1 MKIFID
7 ESGAFTAPAGGMSS
21 ISSVGTLCI
30 PSQNY
35 DGIVRV
41 FTDLTKHWPK
51 EANGEIKGKNLDE
64 AQVAQIIPLL
74 KAADCIFEIAAVDLS
89 NNTTTEMQVHKQKQ
103 AKALIENINEN
114 FHPNMIEHVH
124 KLRALLLKLP
134 DNLYVQTVLTN
145 EVVFKT
151 LNHSILY
158 YCQRKPTELGVF
170 EWIIDAKNSQRIT
183 PYEQWWKD
191 TVSPLLQ
198 SRSILYPGIRVVDP
212 DFDYSYFDKSFLM
225 PIPDYLAAV
234 LPTSETGKKAT
245 YNLKKLITAN
255 IKFDVSENY
264 IGLQLVDIL
273 TNTINRALKGNFS
286 EAGWLPLASLMIRGS
301 NKLNVSFLT
310 FGEAKTMPNAQKHIL
325 KTLARTGNSMS
336 NSGNKK

>member
-7 ESGAFTAPAGGMSS
+7 ESGAFSAPTGGKSS
-21 ISSVGTLCI
+21 ISSVGTLCM

-35 DGIVRV
+35 DSIVRG
-41 FTDLTKHWPK
+41 FTELTKHWPK
-51 EANGEIKGKNLDE
+51 EINGEIKGKNLDE
-64 AQVAQIIPLL
+64 AKVAQIIPLL
-74 KAADCIFEIAAVDLS
+74 KSADCIFEIAAVDIS
-89 NNTTTEMQVHKQKQ
+89 NDTTAEMQAHKQKQ
-103 AKALIENINEN
+103 AKGLIENINDS
-114 FHPNMIEHVH
+114 FHPNMIEHTH
-124 KLRALLLKLP
+124 KLKASLLKLP

-170 EWIIDAKNSQRIT
+170 EWIVDAKDSHGIT

-198 SRSILYPGIRVVDP
+198 SRSILFPGIRVVDP

-225 PIPDYLAAV
+225 PMPAYLTAV
-234 LPTSETGKKAT
+234 LPTSKKDGKAT
-245 YNLKKLITAN
+245 YNLGKLLTAN
-255 IKFDVSENY
+255 LKFDVSENH

-286 EAGWLPLASLMIRGS
+286 EAGWLPLAGLMIRGS

-310 FGEAKTMPNAQKHIL
+310 FGEAKIMPDAQKYIL
-325 KTLARTGNSMS
+325 KTLARAGNSMN
-336 NSGNKK
+336 NSGKK

>member
-7 ESGAFTAPAGGMSS
+7 ESGAFTAPSGGMSS

-35 DGIVRV
+35 DDIVRV
-41 FTDLTKHWPK
+41 FTDLTRKWPK
-51 EANGEIKGKNLDE
+51 EANGEIKGKNLNE

-74 KAADCIFEIAAVDLS
+74 KATDCIFEIAAVDLS
-89 NNTTTEMQVHKQKQ
+89 DMTIIEMQVHKQKQ
-103 AKALIENINEN
+103 ANGFTENINDS
-114 FHPNMIEHVH
+114 FHSNMIEHTN
-124 KLRALLLKLP
+124 KLKASLLKLP

-158 YCQRKPTELGVF
+158 YCQRKPSELGVF
-170 EWIIDAKNSQRIT
+170 EWIIDAKDSQRIT

-198 SRSILYPGIRVVDP
+198 SRSIRYPGIRVVDP
-212 DFDYSYFDKSFLM
+212 DFDYSYFDRSFLM
-225 PIPDYLAAV
+225 PTPDYLIAV
-234 LPTSETGKKAT
+234 LSTSKKDGKAT
-245 YNLKKLITAN
+245 YNLGKLLTAN
-255 IKFDVSENY
+255 LKFDVSENH

-286 EAGWLPLASLMIRGS
+286 EAGWLPLASIMIRGS

-310 FGEAKTMPNAQKHIL
+310 FGEAKIMPDTQKYIL
-325 KTLARTGNSMS
+325 KTLARAGSSMN
-336 NSGNKK
+336 NSGKK